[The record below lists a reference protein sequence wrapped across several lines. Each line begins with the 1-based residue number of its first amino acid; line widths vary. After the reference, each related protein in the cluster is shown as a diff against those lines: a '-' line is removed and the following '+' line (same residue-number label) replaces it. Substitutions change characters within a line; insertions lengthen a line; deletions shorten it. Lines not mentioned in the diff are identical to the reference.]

1 MLTVVCHINHL
12 HFPVVNGQ
20 YEGGWNANQNQM
32 KNTSYF
38 YTIFQVLNV
47 AYFL

>member
-12 HFPVVNGQ
+12 HFPVLNGQ
-20 YEGGWNANQNQM
+20 YEAGWNTNQNQM

-38 YTIFQVLNV
+38 YIYILQESIYGSN
-47 AYFL
+47 